1 MDRVLTRIKSHK
13 PDDLKMKLSA
23 MLADIKAGASQPERL
38 AVKHLGKVVL
48 INLPDIDWI
57 GSADN
62 YVELHVGTHSYLLR
76 ETMASIS
83 SRLPVEIFIRISRTC
98 ILNVSRVK
106 ELQPLPHGEYTI
118 LLSTGAKLTL
128 SRSYRDQLP
137 RLGVK

>member
-1 MDRVLTRIKSHK
+1 MGRLKAHK
-13 PDDLKMKLSA
+13 TDDLRLKLSA
-23 MLADIKAGASQPERL
+23 MMADMKAGASQPERI

-48 INLPDIDWI
+48 LSLPEIDWI

-83 SRLPVEIFIRISRTC
+83 ARLPTDHFIRVSRTA
-98 ILNVSRVK
+98 IINIDRVK
-106 ELQPLPHGEYTI
+106 EMQPLPHGEYSI
-118 LLSTGAKLTL
+118 LLSTGAKITL